1 MTWILILKIV
11 IAGQTTLETRSFPT
25 EATCNLNG
33 RVWLAEQLLKVDEVD
48 FAITYKCEENNDG
61 T

>member
-1 MTWILILKIV
+1 MKWILVLKII
-11 IAGQTTLETRSFPT
+11 IAGQTSVETREFPT

-33 RVWLAEQLLKVDEVD
+33 RVWLSEQLTKVEDKI
-48 FAITYKCEENNDG
+48 FSITYECK